1 MSRRVA
7 AAADS
12 LDRAIHLLA
21 GGWQGTADEIATKIG
36 ISTTH
41 AQRVC
46 RALLAS
52 GSAHICGRR
61 YPATP
66 SPGKDGP
73 APRIY
78 AAGPGDE
85 NAETNSP
92 RRDRSPTI
100 ARLINEAIANGAS
113 MLVLSGKPVWTSEL
127 GRIGAEDNNDEELLA

>member
-1 MSRRVA
+1 MSKGNS
-7 AAADS
+7 AD
-12 LDRAIHLLA
+12 AIEIAINLLSA
-21 GGWQGTADEIATKIG
+21 GWQGSAAELATKIG
-36 ISTTH
+36 ISTAH

-52 GSAHICGRR
+52 GSAHVCGRR

-66 SPGKDGP
+66 CPGKDGP

-78 AAGPGDE
+78 AAGPGEE
-85 NAETNSP
+85 NAETNSQRP
-92 RRDRSPTI
+92 ARSTTI